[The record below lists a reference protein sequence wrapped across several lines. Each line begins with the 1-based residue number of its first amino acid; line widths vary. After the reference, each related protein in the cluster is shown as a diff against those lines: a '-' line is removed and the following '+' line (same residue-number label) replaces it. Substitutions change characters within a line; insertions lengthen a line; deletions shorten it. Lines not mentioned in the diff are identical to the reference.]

1 MVNNGDLDYNN
12 CSILLSIIKRHGRKD
27 ILAVSD
33 QLTLHTE
40 KNISVT
46 KQRMDFERE
55 MQKALSVIFQNIQA
69 LEDKKVEIP
78 AKFKNDRVTRDKE
91 GQRKLTSLS
100 LSNLRSSS
108 NNYAVGCGSGM
119 NST

>member
-12 CSILLSIIKRHGRKD
+12 YSILLSIIYRHGRKD
-27 ILAVSD
+27 ILAVCD

-40 KNISVT
+40 KNILVT

-78 AKFKNDRVTRDKE
+78 AKFKNDRE

-100 LSNLRSSS
+100 LSDLRSSS
-108 NNYAVGCGSGM
+108 NNYTVSCGSGM